1 MLDKFY
7 SEVNEISDARTDLS
21 EHSKAVV
28 LVRAAIERSA
38 TAMGPV
44 AAMYVLSRLMTT
56 TLEIMVEDEDFQ
68 PSSDLEVFNID
79 DLKAN

>member
-56 TLEIMVEDEDFQ
+56 TLEIMAEDEDFQ

>member
-1 MLDKFY
+1 MLDQFY
-7 SEVNEISDARTDLS
+7 SEVNEISDSRTDLS

-38 TAMGPV
+38 AEMGPV
-44 AAMYVLSRLMTT
+44 AAMYVLSKLMTS
-56 TLEIMVEDEDFQ
+56 TLEIMVGDEDFQ
-68 PSSDLEVFNID
+68 PLSDLEFFKTD

>member
-1 MLDKFY
+1 MLDEFY

-38 TAMGPV
+38 TAMGPI
-44 AAMYVLSRLMTT
+44 AAMYVLSRLMTN

-68 PSSDLEVFNID
+68 PSNDLDVFNID